1 MPADVGSRMAA
12 GYLIAGRYRVLR
24 ALGGGGM
31 ADVFLAED
39 TALARLVAVK
49 VLHGNLAR
57 NEQYVERFRREAQAA
72 AALGHPNIVAIYDR
86 GTADDVSFI
95 VMEYVRGETLKERIR
110 RGGRIRPEEAV
121 EVALR
126 LLDGLRFAHERH
138 IVHRDVKAQ
147 NVLVDGAGTVKIA
160 DFGIARVGSSGLTD
174 TGARM
179 GTVQYVS
186 PEQARGV
193 PADERS
199 DLYSLGVILYEMLS
213 GRLPFAAE
221 NDVAL
226 ALKHASEPPP
236 ALASVVP
243 GLPVELDR
251 ITARALAKDPETR
264 YQTAAEF
271 ASDLRR
277 LRRNGEQPATAAGT
291 SAVAGA
297 SAGIAGASAA
307 AGTEGATAT
316 PRSTGP

>member
-1 MPADVGSRMAA
+1 M
-12 GYLIAGRYRVLR
+12 IAGRYRVLR

-31 ADVFLAED
+31 ADVVLAED

-49 VLHGNLAR
+49 VLHQDLAR

-86 GTADDVSFI
+86 GTANDVSFI

-110 RGGRIRPEEAV
+110 RGRMRPDEAV
-121 EVALR
+121 AIALQ
-126 LLDGLRFAHERH
+126 LLAGLRFAHERH

-147 NVLVDGAGTVKIA
+147 NVLIDAAGTVKIA
-160 DFGIARVGSSGLTD
+160 DFGIARVGTSGLTD
-174 TGARM
+174 TGARL

-186 PEQARGV
+186 PEQAKGE

-221 NDVAL
+221 SDVAL
-226 ALKHASEPPP
+226 ALKHASEQPP
-236 ALASVVP
+236 ALRSVAPDVP
-243 GLPVELDR
+243 VGLEH
-251 ITARALAKDPETR
+251 ITTRALAKDPEAR

-271 ASDLRR
+271 AADLRR
-277 LRRNGEQPATAAGT
+277 LRLHGERLG
-291 SAVAGA
+291 VGD
-297 SAGIAGASAA
+297 
-307 AGTEGATAT
+307 
-316 PRSTGP
+316 R